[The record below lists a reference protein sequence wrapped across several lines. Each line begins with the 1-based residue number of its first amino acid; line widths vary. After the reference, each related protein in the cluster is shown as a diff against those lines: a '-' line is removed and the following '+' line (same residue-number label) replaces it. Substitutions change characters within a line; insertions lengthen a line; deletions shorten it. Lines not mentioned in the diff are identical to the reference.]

1 MEMITVDDVSKMLK
15 VSKIWIYKLCR
26 EKRIPYYRIEA
37 CIRFDPG
44 EIQEWVAKKRV

>member
-1 MEMITVDDVSKMLK
+1 MEMMTVNDVSTMLK

-26 EKRIPYYRIEA
+26 EKRIPFYHIER

-44 EIQEWVAKKRV
+44 EIQEWLAEKKV